1 MEIGNMIF
9 GNSRGEYPVPR
20 AWQDAFCAR
29 LNEMGFDCY
38 GSANEWDETGKFA
51 PELSEMYDKFLV
63 WIDGEEGGRHYKWE
77 TDTFVIMP
85 YYWGDDD
92 TIGAL
97 PNFVHKPTG
106 FEMTWYK
113 YALRDAY
120 MNQPVTLAELDEMM
134 RACVESIHES
144 GVAE

>member
-1 MEIGNMIF
+1 MELGNMGF

-38 GSANEWDETGKFA
+38 GIANEWDENGKYS
-51 PELSEMYDKFLV
+51 PELSKRLDKYLAEV
-63 WIDGEEGGRHYKWE
+63 NGKEGGRHHKWE
-77 TDTFVIMP
+77 TETFVIMP

-92 TIGAL
+92 AICEL
-97 PNFVHKPTG
+97 PNFVFKPTG
-106 FEMTWYK
+106 FGLSWYK

-120 MNQPVTLAELDEMM
+120 MNQPVTFEELDDML
-134 RACVESIHES
+134 RVCVETIRE
-144 GVAE
+144 GWETE